1 MPSYRTLEVHT
12 KSTDFRKATHIVEV
26 AELPVATPGNVVVK
40 NHYVG
45 INATDV
51 NITNGA
57 YGARPLPFSCGIEG
71 VGEVVAVGEGVEN
84 FKVGDAIAYQK
95 IGAFTEYIEVPAA
108 TALKVP
114 TTDPSVLPLLVQ
126 GISGSIALEQIGH
139 MKSGET
145 VLVTAAAGGTGQFVV
160 QLAKLAGNHVIGT
173 TSSDE
178 KAEVLKALGCD
189 RVINYNK
196 EDIDTVLKAEYP
208 KGVDLVFETIGG
220 ETFKAAVQN
229 IGYHGRVIMFG
240 YISGYLEGHK
250 GNPFAVSDLCAILG
264 VKSATVGGFMLSNH
278 AAHIPTHFARLF
290 QLIAE
295 GKLVPGVDKTEFKGL
310 EAIPDAIEYMF
321 ARKNIGKLVVKLV

>member
-1 MPSYRTLEVHT
+1 M
-12 KSTDFRKATHIVEV
+12 
-26 AELPVATPGNVVVK
+26 
-40 NHYVG
+40 
-45 INATDV
+45 
-51 NITNGA
+51 
-57 YGARPLPFSCGIEG
+57 
-71 VGEVVAVGEGVEN
+71 
-84 FKVGDAIAYQK
+84 
-95 IGAFTEYIEVPAA
+95 GAFTEYIAVPAA

-114 TTDPSVLPLLVQ
+114 AIDPSVLPLLVQ
-126 GISGSIALEQIGH
+126 GISGSLALEQVGQ

-196 EDIDTVLKAEYP
+196 ESIADVLKAEYP
-208 KGVDLVFETIGG
+208 KGVDLVFETVGG

-229 IGYHGRVIMFG
+229 IAVHGRVIVFG

-250 GNPFAVSDLCAILG
+250 DAEPLLSSQVNLILLG
-264 VKSATVGGFMLSNH
+264 RSASVRGFLLDNH
-278 AAHIPTHFARLF
+278 IAHAKEHFAKLF

-295 GKLVPGVDKTEFKGL
+295 GKLKPGVDRTEFMGL
-310 EAIPDAIEYMF
+310 EAIPHAIDYMF
-321 ARKNIGKLVVKLV
+321 ARKNVGKLAVKLV